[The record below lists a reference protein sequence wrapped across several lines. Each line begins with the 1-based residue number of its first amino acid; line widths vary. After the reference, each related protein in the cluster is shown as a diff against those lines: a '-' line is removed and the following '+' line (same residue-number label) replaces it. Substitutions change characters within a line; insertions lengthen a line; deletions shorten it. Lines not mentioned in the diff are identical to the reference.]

1 MSLTLN
7 EQQVKNLAVG
17 LQGAA
22 TCLLTAARTLTTNNS
37 SLENEIGEQRD
48 LNLLR
53 EFNSGDLRSFLL
65 RYVETLVENDV
76 IFKNYENINANLN
89 NSSNSSSKGSRKDK
103 NQQQNDTKDF
113 VLEYF
118 NSLIE
123 NDPLLKSFMKH
134 DSKRSAVNNKFS
146 STIRSGKNKN
156 KSNVNT
162 LENDALLEIEELTK
176 PIAASSSKHNS
187 SKSNAVS
194 NSSSS
199 RSKANS
205 SADTENGTK
214 KKRNRIKKPVD
225 PNAPKKPVS
234 AFLLYQKDVQDE
246 IRKEFPDT
254 KWNDILRIISQRW
267 QSLSNDDKK
276 ARQNYEIEYKT
287 YMENKDNSSSNM
299 IETTDDNKETA
310 SSSKIDE
317 EDELSTKATNKL
329 NRKSNTL
336 ENTIS
341 KSSKSQNNSGGSGTS
356 KKRKEGM
363 DDGDDKF
370 KNHIKKSKKD
380 KINFTNI
387 GDGEEYGDDLAA
399 RKRSHI
405 KIEGDEAVRPTI
417 IVGNNRDPNNINDN
431 LHKLSPNNK
440 TKKKKPKDITTETRS

>member
-1 MSLTLN
+1 MSFFSW
-7 EQQVKNLAVG
+7 AVG

-53 EFNSGDLRSFLL
+53 EFNSGDLR
-65 RYVETLVENDV
+65 R
-76 IFKNYENINANLN
+76 
-89 NSSNSSSKGSRKDK
+89 SRKDK

-134 DSKRSAVNNKFS
+134 DSK
-146 STIRSGKNKN
+146 
-156 KSNVNT
+156 
-162 LENDALLEIEELTK
+162 
-176 PIAASSSKHNS
+176 S

-276 ARQNYEIEYKT
+276 IYETKLQQARHNYEIEYKT

-310 SSSKIDE
+310 SSSK
-317 EDELSTKATNKL
+317 K
-329 NRKSNTL
+329 
-336 ENTIS
+336 
-341 KSSKSQNNSGGSGTS
+341 
-356 KKRKEGM
+356 GM

-387 GDGEEYGDDLAA
+387 DDGEEYGDDLAA

-405 KIEGDEAVRPTI
+405 KVEGDEAVRPTI
-417 IVGNNRDPNNINDN
+417 IVGNNRDLNNNNDN

>member
-1 MSLTLN
+1 
-7 EQQVKNLAVG
+7 AVG

-89 NSSNSSSKGSRKDK
+89 NSSNSSK
-103 NQQQNDTKDF
+103 
-113 VLEYF
+113 
-118 NSLIE
+118 
-123 NDPLLKSFMKH
+123 
-134 DSKRSAVNNKFS
+134 
-146 STIRSGKNKN
+146 
-156 KSNVNT
+156 
-162 LENDALLEIEELTK
+162 NDALLEIEELTK

-276 ARQNYEIEYKT
+276 IYETKLQQARQNYEIEYKT

-310 SSSKIDE
+310 SSSK
-317 EDELSTKATNKL
+317 TTNKL

-417 IVGNNRDPNNINDN
+417 ILILNRPRLREYNYDLLESRKHMAITCNGKDFFIPIIPARDE
-431 LHKLSPNNK
+431 HKKMNSPVLEALNH
-440 TKKKKPKDITTETRS
+440 

>member
-1 MSLTLN
+1 MSRNSTRILDRS
-7 EQQVKNLAVG
+7 EKAVKQSFEEARYAKRRFHTFIDSSIGLKRLAKIFRNGVDGIGYSSNTSSAVG

-134 DSKRSAVNNKFS
+134 DSK
-146 STIRSGKNKN
+146 
-156 KSNVNT
+156 
-162 LENDALLEIEELTK
+162 
-176 PIAASSSKHNS
+176 
-187 SKSNAVS
+187 
-194 NSSSS
+194 
-199 RSKANS
+199 

-276 ARQNYEIEYKT
+276 IYETKLQQARQNYEIEYKT

-310 SSSKIDE
+310 SSSK
-317 EDELSTKATNKL
+317 K
-329 NRKSNTL
+329 
-336 ENTIS
+336 
-341 KSSKSQNNSGGSGTS
+341 
-356 KKRKEGM
+356 GM

-387 GDGEEYGDDLAA
+387 DDGEEYGDDLAA

-405 KIEGDEAVRPTI
+405 KVEGDEAVRPTI
-417 IVGNNRDPNNINDN
+417 IVGNNRDLNNNNDN